1 MRKTL
6 LSLTVLTCFLLASAC
21 QIYEPGQRA
30 YISDYRYDTVQEI
43 YDTTGSL
50 ELTRE
55 SLRED
60 PTWSQPEINEAIYR
74 LKKQYQLENVKA
86 AE

>member
-1 MRKTL
+1 MRKAL
-6 LSLTVLTCFLLASAC
+6 LSLTILTCILFSSAC
-21 QIYEPGQRA
+21 QIYEPGERA
-30 YISDYRYDTVQEI
+30 YISDYRYETVQDI

-60 PTWSQPEINEAIYR
+60 PTWSQAEINEAIYR
-74 LKKQYQLENVKA
+74 LKKQYQIETVDRT
-86 AE
+86 E

>member
-1 MRKTL
+1 MRNTFFIFSTL
-6 LSLTVLTCFLLASAC
+6 IFFLLASAC
-21 QIYEPGQRA
+21 QVYEPGERA
-30 YISDYRYDTVQEI
+30 YISDYRYETVQEI

-55 SLRED
+55 ALRED
-60 PTWSQPEINEAIYR
+60 ATWSQPEINEAIYR